1 MTRVLPLTASLL
13 LTFGLR
19 LWLTSTPVIPSR
31 QPLAN
36 FPPHLGKWELA
47 YEGSLSE
54 RLEPVLGADDYILRS
69 YRNPEGEIAELFTA
83 YYLVQY
89 AGESMHSPKNCMA
102 GAGWEPI
109 QRGSLPLINGAAG
122 RPALVNSFVI
132 EKDGQR
138 FVMLYWYQVHGR
150 IIASEYWLK
159 AYLVWDA
166 VCNRR
171 RDGALVRIMV
181 PIRPGSDGAR
191 ELNTALDLAR
201 TSVLDLPRFLPV

>member
-1 MTRVLPLTASLL
+1 MTRVLLLTASLFL
-13 LTFGLR
+13 SLGLR
-19 LWLTSTPVIPSR
+19 LWLTSAPVIPGR

-36 FPPHLGKWELA
+36 FPPHIGQWELA
-47 YEGSLSE
+47 SEGSISA
-54 RLEPVLGADDYILRS
+54 RLEPVLGADDYLLRS
-69 YRNPEGEIAELFTA
+69 YRNPEGETAELFTA
-83 YYLVQY
+83 YYLVQH

-109 QRGSLPLINGAAG
+109 QRGSLPLIVGATG

-138 FVMLYWYQVHGR
+138 FVLLYWYQVHGR
-150 IIASEYWLK
+150 MIASEYWLK

-171 RDGALVRIMV
+171 RDGAMVRIIV
-181 PIRPGSDGAR
+181 PIRPGSDGAS
-191 ELNTALDLAR
+191 ELNTAVDLAR
-201 TSVLDLPRFLPV
+201 TSMLDLPRFLPA